1 GDFTKGDGTGGKS
14 IFGKYFADEN
24 FIIKHYG
31 SGWLCMA
38 NAGKDTNNSQFYITL
53 ARTAWL
59 DGHHTCFG
67 KVLKGMKIVRKI
79 EAVPTDN
86 QSRPKSP
93 VKIVNSGI
101 LALDRPFEVA
111 MTSV

>member
-1 GDFTKGDGTGGKS
+1 MTGRS
-14 IFGKYFADEN
+14 SSLF
-24 FIIKHYG
+24 
-31 SGWLCMA
+31 
-38 NAGKDTNNSQFYITL
+38 Q
-53 ARTAWL
+53 
-59 DGHHTCFG
+59 
-67 KVLKGMKIVRKI
+67 KIVRRI

-101 LALDRPFEVA
+101 LALNRPFEVA